1 MLIVS
6 NINSD
11 NKPEKDGETGE
22 EEVVVGA
29 AHKQGNHLAIYTYT
43 VNQSINQPLI
53 LILELLLKSK
63 IFGFLC
69 FRKVQ

>member
-43 VNQSINQPLI
+43 VNQSIN
-53 LILELLLKSK
+53 
-63 IFGFLC
+63 
-69 FRKVQ
+69 R